1 MSEEFVAEP
10 TVASAE
16 LGEAA
21 AGAAEPTAGAAAAAN
36 AGATATAAA
45 APVVAKRTNLNEK
58 ILLMKLEQ
66 QRLKAERMRV
76 MKELKNATK
85 RKNRLKT
92 RARMLTDNDLVEVIT
107 MRAELAAA
115 AGDGSSTGGGTES
128 VSPSGAS
135 ASTA

>member
-36 AGATATAAA
+36 AGTTATAAA
-45 APVVAKRTNLNEK
+45 APVVPKRTNLNQN

-66 QRLKAERMRV
+66 MRLKMERTKV
-76 MKELKNATK
+76 MKELKNANK
-85 RKNRLKT
+85 RKTRLKA
-92 RARMLTDNDLVEVIT
+92 RAKMLTDNDLVEVIA
-107 MRAELAAA
+107 MRAEMAAA
-115 AGDGSSTGGGTES
+115 AGDGSSTGGSTET